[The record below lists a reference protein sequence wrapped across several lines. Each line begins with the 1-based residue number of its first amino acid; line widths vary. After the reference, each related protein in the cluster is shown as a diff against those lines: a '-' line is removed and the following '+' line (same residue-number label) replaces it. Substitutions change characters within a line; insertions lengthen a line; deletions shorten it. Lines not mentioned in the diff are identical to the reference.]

1 MESNRIKIFVKMKI
15 SQIFGEKLI
24 RYRYVFLFY
33 LFISV
38 LVFIKMFFSAG
49 SVVGSD
55 WGLPDN
61 VAQIK
66 IFFETLIHSWTR
78 IGNLFGT
85 RQLSSVSVIFIGP
98 IYLLSTIGIPV
109 SLTIKLFIVSVFALG
124 ASNLNLLL
132 RYMNLK
138 PSSALIGGLVF
149 ILSPVFFNY
158 SLIGWIYVL
167 FSLSMLPLFI
177 YLFLRAI
184 DSGNYRYVLLAA
196 IIFSLAIIQSQ
207 TIIWYGLTTLSLVF
221 GYGSV
226 TRRLWRS
233 LKYAFLLMVSFLALN
248 FYWLPA
254 LILLPDQGAAGG
266 EIVKSSISLGT
277 SFRLSA
283 LNILRTWGSLYNYQF
298 ENSYPKVFE
307 LLSFAVPMIG
317 LSCVFFVKK
326 FKKHISYLL
335 LIFLIPA
342 FFYFIDRQVI
352 SALPFANLIRDVARF
367 SVLSTFALSA
377 MVAITVDQLQTIKIS
392 IHKWLYPLI
401 LLILFLNA
409 YPFWSGN
416 LFAFPKSGFDFRL
429 RTKIWPTEYEELNQK
444 LLSENQ
450 EQRAIFLPLGG
461 LVSLSDD
468 LRYKGAFHEVPDVY
482 SGYSPIPATISFS
495 DRSYGASSEVVD
507 AINQSIKNQDIN
519 RLEYLATLTKI
530 NFIVIRR
537 DMDFYDW
544 DDDQKLDFENKLK
557 SLVVSGRANVYMDQ
571 GEIYAIKFKTGEKI
585 IDAHSQLVEINSNS
599 EKILSDYLNIQFI
612 DPNQFKEI
620 DQYRQISELFPDQNL
635 FTYNQQ
641 NSILSSFVQSTPY
654 GYKFFS
660 LENLLDTILLQKW
673 SYYQQNL
680 NLKLDEGIKEDN
692 RKSILAI
699 EKTSLPIDI
708 IGKYIVY
715 LNENVDNS
723 TAYFE
728 SKSAESDRLKI
739 NGKNYELK
747 PIGNGLLAAE
757 ALTLSKGPNI
767 FQVDDKNIIPL
778 LLKTKS
784 LSADTAIPKI
794 TPQKVSASEYL
805 IKIENARDDFYLN
818 FAENFNSYWRIT
830 KTGRLFD
837 RELVSADNHFV
848 SNGFGNGYRIK
859 LSDLE
864 KAGAVSKN
872 SDGTLSGEIRLIF
885 WPEKMIF
892 PGLVVTTLSLV
903 IILLLLFAKRKEVS
917 NGK

>member
-1 MESNRIKIFVKMKI
+1 MKI
-15 SQIFGEKLI
+15 SQILEEKLI

-33 LFISV
+33 LFVSV
-38 LVFIKMFFSAG
+38 LVFIKIFFSAG

-55 WGLPDN
+55 WGFPDN
-61 VAQIK
+61 TSQIK
-66 IFFETLIHSWTR
+66 IFFETLLHSWTR

-85 RQLSSVSVIFIGP
+85 RQLSPVSVIFIGP

-109 SLTIKLFIVSVFALG
+109 SLVIKLSIVSVFALG

-149 ILSPVFFNY
+149 ILSPVFFDY

-196 IIFSLAIIQSQ
+196 IVFSLAIIQSQ
-207 TIIWYGLTTLSLVF
+207 TIIWYGLTTLSLVL
-221 GYGSV
+221 GYGIV
-226 TRRLWRS
+226 TKQFWRS
-233 LKYAFLLMVSFLALN
+233 LKYAFVLSVSFLALN

-254 LILLPDQGAAGG
+254 LILLPDQSAAGG

-283 LNILRTWGSLYNYQF
+283 LNILRIWGSLYNYQF

-307 LLSFAVPMIG
+307 PLSFVVPIIG
-317 LSCVFFVKK
+317 LSCIFFVKK
-326 FKKHISYLL
+326 FKRHISYLL

-342 FFYFIDRQVI
+342 LFYFIDRQVI
-352 SALPFANLIRDVARF
+352 SGLPFANLIRDVARF

-377 MVAITVDQLQTIKIS
+377 MIAITIDQLQAIRGS
-392 IHKWLYPLI
+392 IHRWLFPLI
-401 LLILFLNA
+401 FLVLFFNA

-416 LFAFPKSGFDFRL
+416 LFALPKSGFDFRL
-429 RTKIWPTEYEELNQK
+429 RTKVWPTEYEDLNQK
-444 LLSENQ
+444 LQSENQ

-468 LRYKGAFHEVPDVY
+468 LRYNGAFHEVPDVY

-495 DRSYGASSEVVD
+495 DRSYGASSEIVY
-507 AINQSIKNQDIN
+507 AIDQSIKNQDIDQ
-519 RLEYLATLTKI
+519 LEYLSALAKI

-544 DDDQKLDFENKLK
+544 DENKKLDFENKLK
-557 SLVVSGRANVYMDQ
+557 SLVISGRADTYMDQ
-571 GEIYAIKFKTGEKI
+571 GEIYAIKFKTEEKI
-585 IDAHSQLVEINSNS
+585 IDAHNQLVEISSNS
-599 EKILSDYLNIQFI
+599 GKILADYLNIQFI
-612 DPNQFKEI
+612 NPDQFKEI
-620 DQYRQISELFPDQNL
+620 DQYRQISELFPGKNL
-635 FTYNQQ
+635 FTHSQQ
-641 NSILSSFVQSTPY
+641 NSILSSFVQGAPD
-654 GYKFFS
+654 GYKFLS
-660 LENLLDTILLQKW
+660 LEKVRDIMLLQKW
-673 SYYQQNL
+673 GYYQQNL
-680 NLKLDEGIKEDN
+680 NLKLDEGIKKDN

-699 EKTSLPIDI
+699 ERTSLPTDI
-708 IGKYIVY
+708 NGKYIVY
-715 LNENVDNS
+715 LNEDVSNS

-728 SKSAESDRLKI
+728 SKSAESSKLNI
-739 NGKNYELK
+739 NGNNYTLK
-747 PIGNGLLAAE
+747 PAGDGLLSIE
-757 ALTLSKGPNI
+757 ALSLSRGPNI
-767 FQVDDKNIIPL
+767 FQVEDKNITPL

-784 LSADTAIPKI
+784 LSTDTVIPKI
-794 TPQKVSASEYL
+794 IPKKLNASEYS

-818 FAENFNSYWRIT
+818 FAENFNSYWRVT
-830 KTGRLFD
+830 KTGKLFD

-848 SNGFGNGYRIK
+848 SNGFGNGYKIK

-864 KAGAVSKN
+864 KAGAGSKN
-872 SDGTLSGEIRLIF
+872 FDDTFSGEIRLVF
-885 WPEKMIF
+885 WPEKMIM
-892 PGLVVTTLSLV
+892 PGLVITTLSLT
-903 IILLLLFAKRKEVS
+903 IILYLLFTNCQEK
-917 NGK
+917 GKVR